1 MLQSNHVLELK
12 LSRRTS
18 DSVVRAMAKE
28 NHRLSMGV
36 EFRRRDYGAEERVY
50 SLPRRRADTHPLSAL
65 SPSALQVKESGCRKD
80 DFVDPLRATDGIMEE
95 SSSNILHEDIASEA
109 TAPSDI
115 SAQLRVRK
123 EWSSFK
129 KILMQRF
136 PVSKITP
143 VSVVSGVLAK
153 GTKGELDDS
162 KDFDEEDVKVVSQQ
176 DCLSKLQELKDEINQ
191 SWLRDDRVTSL
202 RLSIKVARLL
212 MDASVIQFYPT
223 LFVLATDILDM
234 LGDLVW
240 ARIKQKAEIT
250 EEGDLFA
257 LYQVCHKVID
267 FSVVFGLIALI
278 FFSCSPLCVSV
289 ARACAL
295 TTNILVYDVGY
306 EPVPEKVVNQPFQER
321 MEYAVPMTS
330 SVINFDFIT
339 ISSCNNFKAG
349 DVCIDGKETCNNWLS
364 KVGSV
369 RELLPRIYLELAI
382 LPCWRFLHNH
392 PENNLQRL
400 VMMVRGI
407 ADPLASAYCR
417 LYLVQCAQRLPQYD
431 TGFLI
436 TCINDLKVL
445 LMRLTQARDAMDGN
459 SKLLLTL
466 IEPTIE
472 YIMRCLFKDRKQQM
486 EISTILVALGMGRDQ
501 STLFENCSC
510 LSIFLHYILKE
521 LPIGYTCCNAMEILH
536 LIECTDDSSFDQ
548 CLNFKLLGHRLCE
561 RVPELSSVHLLVDKI
576 TQVLSCYDKLD
587 AYLMVADA
595 YLDIILENQLGTCL
609 NFILG
614 GVFDRLM
621 EEKIGENEM
630 MILQSIF
637 LKLLAHFANIQ
648 DILAL
653 NHFLDILDM
662 LHGSSRNSVNMQLL
676 SMATR
681 QGHIQD
687 PTVIEVLLEVAQ
699 ALYDGLDF
707 SNMRKDD
714 YQHPARVISRFV
726 YMVEYG
732 TEVESHLRFLAQCR
746 GAFVSISELQE
757 MLVHSSNKLAVRAL
771 RHGNNSISFVKSCL
785 AFNEVTIPAIP
796 SVIRQ
801 FKLYL
806 ETAEV
811 AILGGFISHV
821 DGLINAAINCL
832 QSVDSVDGVQTTED
846 VEGTISLICK
856 LCGILVM
863 VPGSLEQGGACIPKR
878 VLSFLDSQPWVLPR
892 MKTKVLCM
900 VVFLSAALSQNQFLY
915 HAISGKDNM
924 VRTLD
929 LTFKGAPSLPTG
941 LLVVKVIGNFQLF
954 YGVRSYHQELLSFTG
969 GVLQDIVNIVMQEP
983 STAVRGKIALEACNC
998 VASSFKMSDETLEAC
1013 SKLVEIAKSCSPA
1026 GDKFLQSTLKFL
1038 DAHQF
1043 LM

>member
-1 MLQSNHVLELK
+1 
-12 LSRRTS
+12 
-18 DSVVRAMAKE
+18 
-28 NHRLSMGV
+28 MGV
-36 EFRRRDYGAEERVY
+36 EFRRRDYGAEERAC
-50 SLPRRRADTHPLSAL
+50 SLPRRRADTHPLSAH

-80 DFVDPLRATDGIMEE
+80 DFVDPLRATDGIIEE
-95 SSSNILHEDIASEA
+95 SSNNILHEDIASEA

-115 SAQLRVRK
+115 SHITAQLRVRK

-136 PVSKITP
+136 PVSKTTP

-153 GTKGELDDS
+153 ATKGELDDS
-162 KDFDEEDVKVVSQQ
+162 KNFDEEDVKVVSQQ
-176 DCLSKLQELKDEINQ
+176 ECLSKLQELKDEINQ

-223 LFVLATDILDM
+223 LFVLATDIMDM

-250 EEGDLFA
+250 EERGF
-257 LYQVCHKVID
+257 I
-267 FSVVFGLIALI
+267 
-278 FFSCSPLCVSV
+278 CSLP
-289 ARACAL
+289 
-295 TTNILVYDVGY
+295 D
-306 EPVPEKVVNQPFQER
+306 
-321 MEYAVPMTS
+321 
-330 SVINFDFIT
+330 
-339 ISSCNNFKAG
+339 NFKAG
-349 DVCIDGKETCNNWLS
+349 DVCFDAKETCNNWLS

-445 LMRLTQARDAMDGN
+445 LMRLTQARDAGN
-459 SKLLLTL
+459 SKSLLTL

-472 YIMRCLFKDRKQQM
+472 YIMRCLFKDRKQM
-486 EISTILVALGMGRDQ
+486 EISSILVALEMGRDP
-501 STLFENCSC
+501 STLFQNCSC
-510 LSIFLHYILKE
+510 ISILLHYILKE
-521 LPIGYTCCNAMEILH
+521 LPIGYTCFNAMEILH

-609 NFILG
+609 NVILG
-614 GVFDRLM
+614 GIFDRLT
-621 EEKIGENEM
+621 EEKIGENEL

-637 LKLLAHFANIQ
+637 LKLLAHFGNIE

-662 LHGSSRNSVNMQLL
+662 LHGSSRNSVSMQLL
-676 SMATR
+676 NMATR
-681 QGHIQD
+681 QGHIRD

-714 YQHPARVISRFV
+714 YQHPARAISRFV

-785 AFNEVTIPAIP
+785 AFNEVTVPAIP

-821 DGLINAAINCL
+821 DGLIDAAINCL
-832 QSVDSVDGVQTTED
+832 QSVDSVDGEQTTED
-846 VEGTISLICK
+846 VEGIISLICK

-878 VLSFLDSQPWVLPR
+878 VLSFLDSQLWVLPR

-900 VVFLSAALSQNQFLY
+900 VVFSSAALSQNQFLY
-915 HAISGKDNM
+915 HAISGK
-924 VRTLD
+924 
-929 LTFKGAPSLPTG
+929 
-941 LLVVKVIGNFQLF
+941 VIGNYQLF
-954 YGVRSYHQELLSFTG
+954 YGVRSYHQELLSFSG

-983 STAVRGKIALEACNC
+983 STAVRGKMALEACNC

-1013 SKLVEIAKSCSPA
+1013 SKLVEIAKLCSPA

>member
-1 MLQSNHVLELK
+1 
-12 LSRRTS
+12 
-18 DSVVRAMAKE
+18 
-28 NHRLSMGV
+28 MGV
-36 EFRRRDYGAEERVY
+36 EFRRRDYGAEERAC
-50 SLPRRRADTHPLSAL
+50 SLPRRRADTHPLSAH
-65 SPSALQVKESGCRKD
+65 SPSALRVKESGCRND

-95 SSSNILHEDIASEA
+95 SSNNILHEDISSEA

-123 EWSSFK
+123 DWSSFK
-129 KILMQRF
+129 RILMQRF
-136 PVSKITP
+136 PVSKTTP
-143 VSVVSGVLAK
+143 VSLVSAVLVK

-162 KDFDEEDVKVVSQQ
+162 KNFDEEDVKVVSQQ
-176 DCLSKLQELKDEINQ
+176 ECLSKLQELKDEINQ

-223 LFVLATDILDM
+223 LFVLATDIMDM

-250 EEGDLFA
+250 EEGGF
-257 LYQVCHKVID
+257 I
-267 FSVVFGLIALI
+267 
-278 FFSCSPLCVSV
+278 CSLP
-289 ARACAL
+289 
-295 TTNILVYDVGY
+295 D
-306 EPVPEKVVNQPFQER
+306 
-321 MEYAVPMTS
+321 
-330 SVINFDFIT
+330 
-339 ISSCNNFKAG
+339 NFKAG
-349 DVCIDGKETCNNWLS
+349 DVCFDAKETCNNWLS

-436 TCINDLKVL
+436 TCTNDLKLL
-445 LMRLTQARDAMDGN
+445 LMRLTQGRGTMDGNLSGN
-459 SKLLLTL
+459 SKLVLTL

-472 YIMRCLFKDRKQQM
+472 YIMRCLLKDRKQM
-486 EISTILVALGMGRDQ
+486 EISSILVALGMGRDP
-501 STLFENCSC
+501 STLFKNCSC
-510 LSIFLHYILKE
+510 ISIFLHYILKE
-521 LPIGYTCCNAMEILH
+521 LPIGYTCFNAMEILH

-576 TQVLSCYDKLD
+576 SQVLSCYDKLD

-609 NFILG
+609 NVILG
-614 GVFDRLM
+614 GIFDRQM
-621 EEKIGENEM
+621 EEKIGENEL
-630 MILQSIF
+630 MILQSIL
-637 LKLLAHFANIQ
+637 LKLVAHFANIE

-732 TEVESHLRFLAQCR
+732 TEVELHLRFLAQCR
-746 GAFVSISELQE
+746 GAFVCISELQE

-771 RHGNNSISFVKSCL
+771 RHGNNSVSFVKSCL
-785 AFNEVTIPAIP
+785 AFNEVTVPAIP

-821 DGLINAAINCL
+821 DELIDAAINCL

-846 VEGTISLICK
+846 VEGIISLICK

-863 VPGSLEQGGACIPKR
+863 VPGSLDQGGACIPKR

-892 MKTKVLCM
+892 MKIKVLCM

-915 HAISGKDNM
+915 HAISGK
-924 VRTLD
+924 
-929 LTFKGAPSLPTG
+929 
-941 LLVVKVIGNFQLF
+941 VIGNYQLF
-954 YGVRSYHQELLSFTG
+954 YGVRSYHQELLSFSG
-969 GVLQDIVNIVMQEP
+969 GILQDIVNIVMQEP
-983 STAVRGKIALEACNC
+983 SMAVRGKMALEACNC

-1038 DAHQF
+1038 DAHQI
-1043 LM
+1043 LL

>member
-1 MLQSNHVLELK
+1 
-12 LSRRTS
+12 
-18 DSVVRAMAKE
+18 
-28 NHRLSMGV
+28 MGV
-36 EFRRRDYGAEERVY
+36 EFRRRDYGAEERAC
-50 SLPRRRADTHPLSAL
+50 SLPRRRADTHPLSAH
-65 SPSALQVKESGCRKD
+65 SPSALKVKESDCRKD

-95 SSSNILHEDIASEA
+95 AADNMLHEDIDSEA
-109 TAPSDI
+109 TTPSDI
-115 SAQLRVRK
+115 SAQLRIRK

-136 PVSKITP
+136 PVSKTTP
-143 VSVVSGVLAK
+143 VSVVSGVLVK
-153 GTKGELDDS
+153 GNKGELDDS
-162 KDFDEEDVKVVSQQ
+162 KIFDEEDVKVVSQQ
-176 DCLSKLQELKDEINQ
+176 EYLSKLQELKDEINQ

-223 LFVLATDILDM
+223 LFVLATDIMDM
-234 LGDLVW
+234 LGDRVW

-250 EEGDLFA
+250 EEGGFIYA
-257 LYQVCHKVID
+257 LPD
-267 FSVVFGLIALI
+267 
-278 FFSCSPLCVSV
+278 
-289 ARACAL
+289 
-295 TTNILVYDVGY
+295 
-306 EPVPEKVVNQPFQER
+306 
-321 MEYAVPMTS
+321 
-330 SVINFDFIT
+330 
-339 ISSCNNFKAG
+339 NFKAG
-349 DVCIDGKETCNNWLS
+349 DVCFDAKETCNNWLS

-407 ADPLASAYCR
+407 ADPVASAYCR

-459 SKLLLTL
+459 LSGNSKLLLTL

-472 YIMRCLFKDRKQQM
+472 YIMRCLFKDRKQM
-486 EISTILVALGMGRDQ
+486 EISNILVALGMGRDP
-501 STLFENCSC
+501 STLFQNCSC
-510 LSIFLHYILKE
+510 ISIFLHYILKE
-521 LPIGYTCCNAMEILH
+521 LPIAFTCFNAMEILH

-561 RVPELSSVHLLVDKI
+561 RVPEVSSVHLLVDKI

-587 AYLMVADA
+587 AYLMVADG
-595 YLDIILENQLGTCL
+595 YLEIILENQLATCV
-609 NFILG
+609 NVILG
-614 GVFDRLM
+614 GIFERLM
-621 EEKIGENEM
+621 EEKIGENEL

-637 LKLLAHFANIQ
+637 LKLLAHFANIE

-662 LHGSSRNSVNMQLL
+662 LHGSSRNSVNMHLL
-676 SMATR
+676 SMAIR
-681 QGHIQD
+681 EGHIQD

-699 ALYDGLDF
+699 VLYDGLDF

-714 YQHPARVISRFV
+714 YQHPARVISHFV
-726 YMVEYG
+726 FMVDYG
-732 TEVESHLRFLAQCR
+732 MEVESHLRFLAQCR
-746 GAFVSISELQE
+746 GAFASISELQE

-771 RHGNNSISFVKSCL
+771 RDGSNSISFVKSCL
-785 AFNEVTIPAIP
+785 AFNEVTVPAIP

-811 AILGGFISHV
+811 AILGGFISHL

-846 VEGTISLICK
+846 VEGIISLICK
-856 LCGILVM
+856 LCGMLVM
-863 VPGSLEQGGACIPKR
+863 VPGSLEQGAACIPKR
-878 VLSFLDSQPWVLPR
+878 VLSFLDSRSWVFPR
-892 MKTKVLCM
+892 LKTKVLCM

-915 HAISGKDNM
+915 HAISGK
-924 VRTLD
+924 
-929 LTFKGAPSLPTG
+929 
-941 LLVVKVIGNFQLF
+941 VIGNYQLF
-954 YGVRSYHQELLSFTG
+954 YGVRSYHQELLSFSG
-969 GVLQDIVNIVMQEP
+969 GVLQEIVNIVMQEP
-983 STAVRGKIALEACNC
+983 SMAVRGKMALEACNC
-998 VASSFKMSDETLEAC
+998 VASSFKMSDEPLEAC

-1038 DAHQF
+1038 NARQF
-1043 LM
+1043 LV